1 MVGEGIYGV
10 YMPSIAEGE
19 IANLVVKSEKGAL
32 GRKIFADLSSISR
45 GKLGDII
52 GKITEVKNDR
62 VIAEPLG
69 ITLYASYIQRFVRR
83 GTTKIDDSFV
93 CETADKRKLRVK
105 PVMITRKK
113 VKRSVHAA
121 LVKETRDFLEK
132 SFAEAKMIDL
142 FLETLRG
149 DMQRKLSKKL
159 KKVYPL
165 SFCEIRELLVEK

>member
-1 MVGEGIYGV
+1 MVREGLYEV

-19 IANLVVKSEKGAL
+19 IANLIVKSEKGAI
-32 GRKIFADLSSISR
+32 GRKINADLSNIAR
-45 GKLGDII
+45 GKLGELV
-52 GKITEVKNDR
+52 GKILEIKDDR

-69 ITLYASYIQRFVRR
+69 IRLYESYIRRFVRR
-83 GTTKIDDSFV
+83 GATKIDDSFV
-93 CETADKRKLRVK
+93 CVTADKRKLRIK

-113 VKRSVHAA
+113 VKGSVHAA
-121 LVKETRDFLEK
+121 LIREARDFIEK
-132 SFAEAKMIDL
+132 SFAEEKMNDL

-159 KKVYPL
+159 KKTYPL